1 MKRGFIGFL
10 KFCIQNPKL
19 LAECFIE
26 AFVAMFVS
34 ALITF
39 GILALVA
46 VMVNGELIINAELL
60 LLLFTLIT
68 ALVVPC
74 IKLFK
79 RGD

>member
-10 KFCIQNPKL
+10 KFCIQNPL
-19 LAECFIE
+19 RLAECFIE
-26 AFVAMFVS
+26 AFVAMFIS

-39 GILALVA
+39 GILVLVA
-46 VMVNGELIINAELL
+46 VMVDGEFIISAELL

-68 ALVVPC
+68 VLVVPR
-74 IKLFK
+74 IKLFE